1 VSASKKFNLAETPL
15 KRGTS
20 LIEASAGTGKTYA
33 ITALF
38 VRLIVEENLSV
49 REILAV
55 TYTVAATEELR
66 HRVRRSLVQA
76 LQGFASGTSDVPFL
90 KALVD
95 KYRQEASEMEA
106 RLQNALWDF
115 DEAPIYTIHGFCQ
128 RTLRDR
134 AFESGVLF
142 DTELVTDPSD
152 FLQEIADDFWRKHF
166 YETGPTLV
174 NFALKNKF
182 GPDRFV
188 GLLLTCLN
196 YPQIEFISQAKG
208 HSLESLST
216 ELENG
221 YQSAK
226 DLWLS
231 ELDAIKACFG
241 SATKWSNTPY
251 NKDEKMAPLFDQLD
265 TCFSES
271 ETAFEAYDCL
281 QRFRTTVLAENKSR
295 RAKEPVP
302 QHRFFE
308 LCEKVCQAEQ
318 FWLAGLQLAFVDYAR
333 RELPRRKAERKI
345 QYYDDLLTRLN
356 DALAGPAGESL
367 GENLRGRY
375 KAALIDEF
383 QDTDPVQYQI
393 FRRAF
398 SGGTTFLFLIGD
410 PKQAIYGFR
419 GADIFTYLEAA
430 GEATGR
436 FTLGEN
442 WRSESGLVTA
452 VNKIFSAAPKAFVF
466 DRIGF
471 QEAVPKGQADKEPLM
486 IGGTAKP
493 PFQFW
498 FWKRNDLREIS
509 KALATKTLPCV
520 VASEIVRLLN
530 GDVQIG
536 GRKLKPEDIAVL
548 VLENKQAAKVQ
559 EALSVFNVPSVLY
572 TTASLFES
580 REALEFRRVLAGIAL
595 PGDERLVKSA
605 LATDLFGVDGCRL
618 AACSESQWQE
628 WLQRFHEYLDLWE
641 RQGFFRMF
649 RRWLQAEQV
658 RQRLLAF
665 PNGERRLTNVLH
677 LGEVIHQAETE
688 RRLGI
693 SGALKW
699 FAEQMD
705 PDKETAEEHELRLE
719 RDENA
724 VRLVTVH
731 KSKGLEYPVVF
742 CVFSWKGSEI
752 KRWSEI
758 TRRFEEQ
765 VFFHD
770 PKKHL
775 QLVRDLGPE
784 IDEEHRRLAKEE
796 KLAENVRLLYVALT
810 RAKHRCHF
818 LWGGIKDAGTSAP
831 AWLFH
836 RPAVTAGPVLD
847 SLKANFESLSDQQM
861 LQDLEGLGKSSSGT
875 LQISDLPERASDLYQ
890 PQDTGSSKLEC
901 REFKGRIQRDWVIS
915 SFTYFKAGI
924 HEELPDRDNISPAKE
939 EQIPGEGIFAFP
951 RGAKAGVCLHE
962 ILEKLDFTS
971 GDEPLIKLVNQ
982 RLQAHDLAQSGHAEA
997 VSRMLRNLLK
1007 LPLATGCPDFNLAQI
1022 SLAERLSEL
1031 EFYFPV
1037 QGVSPARLHDL
1048 LGKSGWSSAT
1058 PVQLGRLAFDPIKG
1072 FLKGFIDLV
1081 FRFED
1086 RFYVVDW
1093 KSNWLG
1099 NRVEDYSPAAIKEE
1113 MQRQR
1118 YFLQYHLYTVA
1129 SHKYLS
1135 LRVPGYDY
1143 EKHFGG
1149 VLYLFLRGLDPARPE
1164 YGAYRDRPALR
1175 VVNQLSTLLE
1185 GK

>member
-1 VSASKKFNLAETPL
+1 VSASKKLNLAETPL

-49 REILAV
+49 REILVV

-66 HRVRRSLVQA
+66 HRVRQALVQA
-76 LQGFASGTSDVPFL
+76 LQGFASGASDVPFL
-90 KALVD
+90 QTLVD
-95 KYRQEASEMEA
+95 KYRKQAPEMEA

-166 YETGPTLV
+166 YEAGATLV
-174 NFALKNKF
+174 NFALKNKV

-208 HSLESLST
+208 HSLEALSA

-226 DLWLS
+226 DLWHS
-231 ELDAIKACFG
+231 EGDAIKACFG
-241 SATKWSNTPY
+241 STTKWGNAPY
-251 NKDEKMAPLFDQLD
+251 NKDDKMAPLFEQLD
-265 TCFSES
+265 ACFSES
-271 ETAFEAYDCL
+271 ETAFEAFDGL
-281 QRFRTTVLAENKSR
+281 GSFSAAALAEGKSKR
-295 RAKEPVP
+295 GKEAVP
-302 QHRFFE
+302 EHRFFE
-308 LCEKVCQAEQ
+308 HCEKVCKTEQ
-318 FWLAGLQLAFVDYAR
+318 IWLVGLQLAFVDYAR
-333 RELPRRKAERKI
+333 QELPRRKAERKI

-356 DALAGPAGESL
+356 GALSGPAGEAL
-367 GENLRGRY
+367 GESLRDRY

-398 SGGTTFLFLIGD
+398 SGDTTFLFLIGD

-452 VNKIFSAAPKAFVF
+452 VNKIFIAAPKAFVF

-471 QEAVPKGQADKEPLM
+471 DEVVAKGQADKEPM
-486 IGGTAKP
+486 TINGTAEP

-498 FWKRNDLREIS
+498 FWKRNDGKEIS
-509 KALATKTLPCV
+509 KGVANETLPGV
-520 VASEIVRLLN
+520 VAGEIVRLLN
-530 GDVQIG
+530 GDVKIG

-548 VLENKQAAKVQ
+548 VLENRQAANVQ
-559 EALSVFNVPSVLY
+559 EALRACNVPSVLY
-572 TTASLFES
+572 TAASLFES
-580 REALEFRRVLAGIAL
+580 REALEFQRVLAGIAL

-628 WLQRFHEYLDLWE
+628 WLQRFHEYLDLWD

-665 PNGERRLTNVLH
+665 PDGERRLTNVLH
-677 LGEVIHQAETE
+677 LGEVLHQAETE

-693 SGALKW
+693 SGALKC

-705 PDKETAEEHELRLE
+705 PDKEAPEEHQLRLE

-742 CVFSWKGSEI
+742 CPFSWKGSDI
-752 KRWSEI
+752 KWN
-758 TRRFEEQ
+758 FEEQ

-784 IDEEHRRLAKEE
+784 IEEEHRQLAMQE
-796 KLAENVRLLYVALT
+796 KLAENVRLLYVAMT

-818 LWGGIKDAGTSAP
+818 VWGGIKGAGTSAP

-836 RPAVTAGPVLD
+836 RPAVTNGSVLE
-847 SLKANFESLSDQQM
+847 SLEANFKTLSDQQM
-861 LQDLEGLGKSSSGT
+861 LQDLEGLSENSSRAI
-875 LQISDLPERASDLYQ
+875 QISDLPEAAGDHYE
-890 PQDTGSSKLEC
+890 PQDSSGAKLEC

-924 HEELPDRDNISPAKE
+924 HEELPDWDNVGPTNADPL
-939 EQIPGEGIFAFP
+939 PGEGIFAFP
-951 RGAKAGVCLHE
+951 RGTKAGICLHD
-962 ILEKLDFTS
+962 ILERLDFAST
-971 GDEPLIKLVNQ
+971 DEVITKLVND
-982 RLQAHDLAQSGHAEA
+982 RLQAHDLDQPGHVEA
-997 VSRMLRNLLK
+997 VCQMLRNLLR
-1007 LPLATGCPDFNLAQI
+1007 LPLATGRPGFNLAQI
-1022 SLAERLSEL
+1022 SPAERLNEL

-1037 QGVSPARLHDL
+1037 QGVAPVRLHDL
-1048 LGKSGWSSAT
+1048 LGKSGWSST
-1058 PVQLGRLAFDPIKG
+1058 VPVQLGRLAFDPIKG

-1086 RFYVVDW
+1086 RFYLVDW

-1099 NRVEDYSPAAIKEE
+1099 NRVEDYSPAAIKDE
-1113 MQRQR
+1113 MRGNH
-1118 YFLQYHLYTVA
+1118 YFIQHHLYTVA
-1129 SHKYLS
+1129 LHKYLS

-1149 VLYLFLRGLDPARPE
+1149 VVYLFLRGLDPTRPE
-1164 YGAYRDRPALR
+1164 YGAYRDRPALS
-1175 VVNQLSTLLE
+1175 VVNQLSALLE